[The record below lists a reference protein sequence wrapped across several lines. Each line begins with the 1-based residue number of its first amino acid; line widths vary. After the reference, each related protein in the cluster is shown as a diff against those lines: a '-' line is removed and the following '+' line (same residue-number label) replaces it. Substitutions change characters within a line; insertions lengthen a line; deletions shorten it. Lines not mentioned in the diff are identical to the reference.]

1 MKQYCQGDYTNET
14 FCHTIMKM
22 TDNTVIPYLLEQALA
37 EWRKQQT
44 LKRESTSLSQFA
56 VFLGYSRPI
65 VSLWMTEGNNRYPSK
80 ETIKT
85 IAPKLA
91 EILGSEVYD
100 TLDLPRPDPDL
111 QKINELWP
119 HLPKNAQAQI
129 LKLGEKFAKDNEAE
143 KQKSSKTRPS
153 ESTP

>member
-1 MKQYCQGDYTNET
+1 MKQNCQESYTNET

-22 TDNTVIPYLLEQALA
+22 KDNTEIPHLLEQALA

-44 LKRESTSLSQFA
+44 LKRKSASLSQFA

-80 ETIKT
+80 ESIKT

-91 EILGSEVYD
+91 EILGLEVYD
-100 TLDLPRPDPDL
+100 TLDIPRPDPDL

-119 HLPKNAQAQI
+119 QLPENAREKI
-129 LKLGEKFAKDNEAE
+129 LKLGEKFAKDNESN
-143 KQKSSKTRPS
+143 KQKTSKTRPS
-153 ESTP
+153 ETTP